1 MVKILN
7 YASPEMEE
15 QYTSQETED
24 QPVVDT
30 DTVKQSVQEDT
41 RPVTKGPR
49 ILRPTGTTTPPKASI
64 SAVRAAQSSVP
75 TGLSVPTGVTEED
88 IAFEAAKKREEELA
102 AIETEIDYEAADAE
116 TDMPTPAE
124 TDKFRFMTREQMV
137 KLGMATPEKV
147 VDTTTRAYRARKE
160 NAETSEAI
168 ASGAAEQGMS
178 EYEFIRDV
186 IVPSMPDKVDA
197 NGDADEDGSPSL
209 MKKFMSTPVLGPVFM
224 QSLLKVGGAINVGT
238 AAYNDFIDDA
248 VTSLAEN
255 NPDTYEDVSKFVFGG
270 KVDKDTF
277 VKKLMRESE
286 NTLVMLEGIP
296 ALGTG
301 AKLGSD
307 FKQAARQVEKESRR
321 LNVQMAKAMS
331 QKQADEKAALA
342 KDVASQNKQITT
354 DYIKEFEQK
363 IGARSKLDIEEVID
377 ESKLIS
383 TAKDGQ
389 LVIDEKKARA
399 VGKQKL
405 EDMDGQAINLVN
417 TATGEDKVADFL
429 DLAGDT
435 LTINVIRPE
444 KLDAFTAAA
453 ADIIAKKPDLY
464 NPKKRLVDNLFEM
477 SVNQEIMQTDDLL
490 SLLNKYD
497 LSYEDYVTMV
507 LGSASDYGRGLQK
520 FSQLS
525 KRIKPKGEIDNIRN
539 AALLDNQNGIMKFIR
554 RTENIRRGLLVSQIA
569 TAARNLTSAGI
580 RAPLEGLQN
589 VMDTALFNM
598 GQEGIGAGAK
608 SIVSRANW
616 NNSFRHMRY
625 MFDAKNASEVRGY
638 TDFILSRPGMSQQF
652 DMMYNQINE
661 VRRATGAGTGGKLDK
676 ALTFIEDGVDVLN
689 TPNRWQE
696 YLVRRSSFLA
706 ELERLSKNEY
716 GIDLIETINAGKLN
730 DLLNDAPDIIGDKRP
745 FKQLVADATEKAL
758 DITYAKQPDT
768 EVFRNITSFITNN
781 GLTVITPFPRFM
793 FNSME
798 LFGNYA
804 FGALAPL
811 RRKAMGIAIKERRGP
826 LSAKERKQLSRNMIG
841 VMGIL
846 PAAMYYRG
854 QEDAPTDYKMLRT
867 DDDKLM
873 DTTPQSPILRQA
885 LWIAEAAKRYNDGTL
900 SNWYDHRDAK
910 ETFLGVNVRT
920 GAGDA
925 VFNDIAKMI
934 ETADAQSGET
944 IGSTFGTIFG
954 EYAAT
959 YLTPLNQII
968 DAQRGTG
975 ERGLEYRDVRQE
987 PVLGEETEVLGV
999 NIPAGVST
1007 AIKSAGREFKEPFAR
1022 RGYATLL
1029 SPEEEDK
1036 LPLTETLFQEGEK
1049 RERIMPL
1056 LKVFT
1061 GIGLTKESSEAGK
1074 FLEGLGFRDYKMRTK
1089 SISPGFQRYE
1099 TKVLRELL
1107 PTMVDVVKSPEF
1119 LRIYRTEARK
1129 RSPEERK
1136 RKSDDAFIKD
1146 EQTRRITEILADY
1159 KRAID
1164 PVLEGQDE
1172 TGIVDPKTG
1181 NPIDVRLTGYLE
1193 AQQKLR
1199 RMKPAERRAARNA
1212 LPNILQELGRGDEKP
1227 SFANEDHVR
1236 MMLEYVKET
1245 RL

>member
-1 MVKILN
+1 MVKILK
-7 YASPEMEE
+7 YASPEIEE
-15 QYTSQETED
+15 QYKAQEDED
-24 QPVVDT
+24 KPVVDT
-30 DTVKQSVQEDT
+30 AEDT
-41 RPVTKGPR
+41 PVAEPKQQQPAVKGPR
-49 ILRPTGTTTPPKASI
+49 ILRRAGEDTVAPISPQETLIAPAAQPSAPTGP
-64 SAVRAAQSSVP
+64 
-75 TGLSVPTGVTEED
+75 SVPTGVTAED
-88 IAFEAAKKREEELA
+88 IAAEEEKQKAKELE
-102 AIETEIDYEAADAE
+102 AIDPTIDYEAADAE
-116 TDMPTPAE
+116 TDMPT
-124 TDKFRFMTREQMV
+124 DKFRFMTRDQMAR
-137 KLGMATPEKV
+137 LGMATPEKV
-147 VDTTTRAYRARKE
+147 VDTTTRAYRAKKE
-160 NAETSEAI
+160 NAKTAEAI

-186 IVPSMPDKVDA
+186 VVPSMPDKVNA
-197 NGDADEDGSPSL
+197 NGDADENGSPSL
-209 MKKFMSTPVLGPVFM
+209 MKKFMTTPVLGPVFM
-224 QSLLKVGGAINVGT
+224 QSLIKVGGAINVGT

-255 NPDTYEDVSKFVFGG
+255 NPDTYETVSKFVFGG
-270 KVDKDTF
+270 KVSKDTF

-286 NTLVMLEGIP
+286 NTLTMLEGVP

-307 FKQAARQVEKESRR
+307 FKQAAKQVERESRR

-331 QKQADEKAALA
+331 QEQANKKAALA
-342 KDVASQNKQITT
+342 KDVAEQNKQITT

-363 IGARSKLDIEEVID
+363 IGARNKDDINEVID
-377 ESKLIS
+377 EAKLIS
-383 TAKDGQ
+383 VEKNGQ

-405 EDMDGQAINLVN
+405 EDIDGEPINLLN
-417 TATGEDKVADFL
+417 MAEGEDKVSDFL

-453 ADIIAKKPDLY
+453 ADIIAKKPELY
-464 NPKKRLVDNLFEM
+464 NPKKRLVDNLFDM
-477 SVNQEIMQTDDLL
+477 SVNQEVVQTDELL
-490 SLLNKYD
+490 ELLNKYD
-497 LSYEDYVTMV
+497 LSYEDYATMV
-507 LGSASDYGRGLQK
+507 LGSASDAGRVLQK

-539 AALLDNQNGIMKFIR
+539 AALLDNQNGIMKFVR

-569 TAARNLTSAGI
+569 TAARNLSSAGI

-589 VMDTALFNM
+589 VMDTALYNM

-608 SIVSRANW
+608 SLVSKANW
-616 NNSFRHMRY
+616 NDSFRHMRY
-625 MFDAKNASEVRGY
+625 MTNPKNMSEVKGY

-661 VRRATGAGTGGKLDK
+661 VRRATGAGSGGKLDK

-696 YLVRRSSFLA
+696 YLVRRGSFLA

-804 FGALAPL
+804 GGAAAPL
-811 RRKAMGIAIKERRGP
+811 LRKATDVVTRKSRGP
-826 LSAKERKQLSRNMIG
+826 LTAKERKQLSRNMIG
-841 VMGIL
+841 VGAIL
-846 PAAMYYRG
+846 PAAMMYRG

-867 DDDKLM
+867 DDDTLM

-885 LWIAEAAKRYNDGTL
+885 LWIAEAAKRYDDGTL
-900 SNWYDHRDAK
+900 SNWYDHKDAK

-959 YLTPLNQII
+959 YLTPLNQVI

-987 PVLGEETEVLGV
+987 PVLGETGV
-999 NIPAGVST
+999 ET
-1007 AIKSAGREFKEPFAR
+1007 AIESFKREVAEPFAR
-1022 RGYATLL
+1022 RGYSTLL
-1029 SPEEEDK
+1029 SPEEEEK
-1036 LPLTETLFQEGEK
+1036 IPLTETLFQKGET
-1049 RERIMPL
+1049 RERVMPL

-1061 GIGLTKESSEAGK
+1061 GIGLSKESSEAGK
-1074 FLEGLGFRDYKMRTK
+1074 FLEKLGFRDYKMRTK
-1089 SISPGFQRYE
+1089 TISPGFQRYE

-1107 PTMVDVVKSPEF
+1107 PTMVDVVTSPDF
-1119 LRIYRTEARK
+1119 MRIYRTEARK
-1129 RSPEERK
+1129 RSAEERN

-1159 KRAID
+1159 KAAID
-1164 PVLEGQDE
+1164 PIITGSEE
-1172 TGIVDPKTG
+1172 TGIVDPKSG
-1181 NPIDVRLTGYLE
+1181 NPIDVRLQGYLE

-1212 LPNILQELGRGDEKP
+1212 LPNLLQEVGRGDEKP
-1227 SFANEDHVR
+1227 SFANEDHIR
-1236 MMLEYVKET
+1236 MMLEYIKET
-1245 RL
+1245 KL

>member
-15 QYTSQETED
+15 QYKAQETED
-24 QPVVDT
+24 QPVVDI
-30 DTVKQSVQEDT
+30 DTVKESVQEDT

-49 ILRPTGTTTPPKASI
+49 ILRPADTTTPPKASI
-64 SAVRAAQSSVP
+64 SAVRAAQSSAP
-75 TGLSVPTGVTEED
+75 TGPSVPTGVTEED
-88 IAFEAAKKREEELA
+88 IAFEEAKKREEELA

-160 NAETSEAI
+160 NAETAEAI
-168 ASGAAEQGMS
+168 AGGAAEQGMS

-197 NGDADEDGSPSL
+197 NGDADENGSPSL

-286 NTLVMLEGIP
+286 NTLIMLEGIP

-377 ESKLIS
+377 ESKIIS
-383 TAKDGQ
+383 TVKNGQ

-589 VMDTALFNM
+589 VMDTALYNM
-598 GQEGIGAGAK
+598 GQDGIGAGAK

-616 NNSFRHMRY
+616 NDSFRHMRY

-716 GIDLIETINAGKLN
+716 GIDLIEEVNAGRLN

-987 PVLGEETEVLGV
+987 PVLGETGV
-999 NIPAGVST
+999 ET
-1007 AIKSAGREFKEPFAR
+1007 AIESFKREAAEPFAR

>member
-1 MVKILN
+1 
-7 YASPEMEE
+7 
-15 QYTSQETED
+15 
-24 QPVVDT
+24 
-30 DTVKQSVQEDT
+30 
-41 RPVTKGPR
+41 
-49 ILRPTGTTTPPKASI
+49 
-64 SAVRAAQSSVP
+64 
-75 TGLSVPTGVTEED
+75 
-88 IAFEAAKKREEELA
+88 
-102 AIETEIDYEAADAE
+102 
-116 TDMPTPAE
+116 
-124 TDKFRFMTREQMV
+124 
-137 KLGMATPEKV
+137 
-147 VDTTTRAYRARKE
+147 
-160 NAETSEAI
+160 
-168 ASGAAEQGMS
+168 
-178 EYEFIRDV
+178 
-186 IVPSMPDKVDA
+186 
-197 NGDADEDGSPSL
+197 
-209 MKKFMSTPVLGPVFM
+209 
-224 QSLLKVGGAINVGT
+224 
-238 AAYNDFIDDA
+238 
-248 VTSLAEN
+248 
-255 NPDTYEDVSKFVFGG
+255 
-270 KVDKDTF
+270 
-277 VKKLMRESE
+277 
-286 NTLVMLEGIP
+286 
-296 ALGTG
+296 LGTG
-301 AKLGSD
+301 AKLGGD
-307 FKQAARQVEKESRR
+307 FKQAAKQVEKESRR

-331 QKQADEKAALA
+331 QEQANKKAALA
-342 KDVASQNKQITT
+342 KDVAEQNKQITI

-363 IGARSKLDIEEVID
+363 IGARNKDDINEVID
-377 ESKLIS
+377 EAKLIS
-383 TAKDGQ
+383 VEKNGQ

-405 EDMDGQAINLVN
+405 EDIDGEPINLLN
-417 TATGEDKVADFL
+417 MAEGEDKVSDFL

-453 ADIIAKKPDLY
+453 ADIIAKKPELY
-464 NPKKRLVDNLFEM
+464 NPKKRLVDNLFDM
-477 SVNQEIMQTDDLL
+477 SVNQEVVQTDELL
-490 SLLNKYD
+490 ELLNKYD
-497 LSYEDYVTMV
+497 LSYEDYATMV
-507 LGSASDYGRGLQK
+507 LGSASDAGRVLQK

-539 AALLDNQNGIMKFIR
+539 AALLDNQNGIMKFVR

-569 TAARNLTSAGI
+569 TAARNLSSAGI

-589 VMDTALFNM
+589 VMDTALYNM

-608 SIVSRANW
+608 SLVSKANW
-616 NNSFRHMRY
+616 NDSFRHMRY
-625 MFDAKNASEVRGY
+625 MTNPKNMSEVKGY

-661 VRRATGAGTGGKLDK
+661 VRRATGAGSGGKLDK

-696 YLVRRSSFLA
+696 YLVRRGSFLA

-804 FGALAPL
+804 GGAAAPL
-811 RRKAMGIAIKERRGP
+811 LRKATDVVTRKSRGP
-826 LSAKERKQLSRNMIG
+826 LTAKERKQLSRNMIG
-841 VMGIL
+841 VGAIL
-846 PAAMYYRG
+846 PAAMMYRG

-867 DDDKLM
+867 DDDTLM
-873 DTTPQSPILRQA
+873 DTTAQSPILRQA
-885 LWIAEAAKRYNDGTL
+885 LWIAEAAKRYADGTL
-900 SNWYDHRDAK
+900 SNWYDNKDAK

-959 YLTPLNQII
+959 YLTPLNQVI

-987 PVLGEETEVLGV
+987 PVLGETGV
-999 NIPAGVST
+999 ET
-1007 AIKSAGREFKEPFAR
+1007 AIESFKREVAEPFAR
-1022 RGYATLL
+1022 RGYSTLL
-1029 SPEEEDK
+1029 SPEEEEK
-1036 LPLTETLFQEGEK
+1036 LPLTETLFQKGET
-1049 RERIMPL
+1049 RERVMPL

-1061 GIGLTKESSEAGK
+1061 GIGLSKESSEAGK
-1074 FLEGLGFRDYKMRTK
+1074 FLEKLGFRDYKMRTK
-1089 SISPGFQRYE
+1089 TISPGFQRYE

-1107 PTMVDVVKSPEF
+1107 PTMVDVVTSPDF
-1119 LRIYRTEARK
+1119 MRIYRTEARK
-1129 RSPEERK
+1129 RSAEERN

-1159 KRAID
+1159 KAAID
-1164 PVLEGQDE
+1164 PVITGSEE
-1172 TGIVDPKTG
+1172 TGIVDPKSG
-1181 NPIDVRLTGYLE
+1181 NPIDVRLQGYLE

-1212 LPNILQELGRGDEKP
+1212 LPNILQEVGRGDEKP
-1227 SFANEDHVR
+1227 SFANEDHIR
-1236 MMLEYVKET
+1236 MMLEYIKET
-1245 RL
+1245 KL

>member
-15 QYTSQETED
+15 QYTAQETED
-24 QPVVDT
+24 PPVVDT
-30 DTVKQSVQEDT
+30 DTIAEPVQEEIK
-41 RPVTKGPR
+41 PITKGPR
-49 ILRPTGTTTPPKASI
+49 ILRPAGTTTPPKASI
-64 SAVRAAQSSVP
+64 SAVRAAQSSAP
-75 TGLSVPTGVTEED
+75 TGPSVPTGVTEED
-88 IAFEAAKKREEELA
+88 IAFEKAKKEQEKLA

-116 TDMPTPAE
+116 TDMPTMAE

-160 NAETSEAI
+160 NAETAEAI
-168 ASGAAEQGMS
+168 AGGAAEQGMS

-197 NGDADEDGSPSL
+197 NGDADKKGSPSL
-209 MKKFMSTPVLGPVFM
+209 MKKFMSTPVLGPIFM

-238 AAYNDFIDDA
+238 AAYNDFLDDA

-270 KVDKDTF
+270 KVEKDTF

-296 ALGTG
+296 ALGMS
-301 AKLGSD
+301 AKLSGD
-307 FKQAARQVEKESRR
+307 FKQAARQVEKESRK
-321 LNVQMAKAMS
+321 LNIQMAKAMS

-342 KDVASQNKQITT
+342 KDVAARNKQITT

-377 ESKLIS
+377 ESKIIS
-383 TAKDGQ
+383 TVKDGQ

-405 EDMDGQAINLVN
+405 EDIDGQPINLLD
-417 TATGEDKVADFL
+417 TAKGEDKVSDFIE
-429 DLAGDT
+429 LAGDT
-435 LTINVIRPE
+435 LTVNVIRPE

-477 SVNQEIMQTDDLL
+477 SVNQEVVQTDELL
-490 SLLNKYD
+490 ELLNKYD
-497 LSYEDYVTMV
+497 LSYEDYATMV
-507 LGSASDYGRGLQK
+507 LGSASDAGRVLQK

-525 KRIKPKGEIDNIRN
+525 KRMKPKGEIDNIRN

-598 GQEGIGAGAK
+598 GQDGIGAGAK

-616 NNSFRHMRY
+616 NDSFRHMRY

-676 ALTFIEDGVDVLN
+676 TLTFIEDGVDVLN

-716 GIDLIETINAGKLN
+716 GIDLIEEVNAGRLN

-811 RRKAMGIAIKERRGP
+811 RRKAMGIAIKEKRGP

-944 IGSTFGTIFG
+944 IGSTFGTVFG
-954 EYAAT
+954 EYAST
-959 YLTPLNQII
+959 YFTPLNQII

-987 PVLGEETEVLGV
+987 PVLGETGV
-999 NIPAGVST
+999 GT
-1007 AIKSAGREFKEPFAR
+1007 AIESFKREIAEPFAR

-1129 RSPEERK
+1129 RSAEERE
-1136 RKSDDAFIKD
+1136 RKSDEAFIKD

>member
-7 YASPEMEE
+7 YASPEIEE
-15 QYTSQETED
+15 QYKAQEDED
-24 QPVVDT
+24 KPVVDT
-30 DTVKQSVQEDT
+30 AEDT
-41 RPVTKGPR
+41 AVEEPKQQQPAVKGPR
-49 ILRPTGTTTPPKASI
+49 ILRRAGEDTVAPISPQETLIAPAAQPSAPTGP
-64 SAVRAAQSSVP
+64 
-75 TGLSVPTGVTEED
+75 SVPTGVTAED
-88 IAFEAAKKREEELA
+88 IAAEEEKQKAEELE
-102 AIETEIDYEAADAE
+102 AIDPTIDYEAADAE
-116 TDMPTPAE
+116 TDMPTPA
-124 TDKFRFMTREQMV
+124 DMAREQMQ
-137 KLGMATPEKV
+137 KLGLAIPDVKI
-147 VDTTTRAYRARKE
+147 DLNTRVGRARKD
-160 NAETSEAI
+160 NADTAETI
-168 ASGAAEQGMS
+168 AGGAAEQGMS
-178 EYEFIRDV
+178 EYEFIRDIV
-186 IVPSMPDKVDA
+186 VPSMPDKVDA
-197 NGDADEDGSPSL
+197 NGDEDENGSPSL

-224 QSLLKVGGAINVGT
+224 QSLINVGGAINVGT

-270 KVDKDTF
+270 KVGKDTF

-286 NTLVMLEGIP
+286 NTLTMLEGIP

-301 AKLGSD
+301 AKLGGD
-307 FKQAARQVEKESRR
+307 FKQAAKQVEKESRR
-321 LNVQMAKAMS
+321 LNIQMAKAMT
-331 QKQADEKAALA
+331 QRQADEKAALA
-342 KDVASQNKQITT
+342 KDVAAQNKQITT

-363 IGARSKLDIEEVID
+363 IGARSKLDINDIID
-377 ESKLIS
+377 EKKLIS
-383 TAKDGQ
+383 TEKNGQ

-405 EDMDGQAINLVN
+405 EDIDGEPINLLN
-417 TATGEDKVADFL
+417 MAEGEDKVSDFL

-453 ADIIAKKPDLY
+453 ADIIAKKPELY
-464 NPKKRLVDNLFEM
+464 NPKKRLVDNLFDM
-477 SVNQEIMQTDDLL
+477 SVNQEVVQTDELL
-490 SLLNKYD
+490 ELLNKYD
-497 LSYEDYVTMV
+497 LSYEDYATMV
-507 LGSASDYGRGLQK
+507 LGSASDAGRVLQK

-539 AALLDNQNGIMKFIR
+539 AALLDNQNSIMKFIR

-569 TAARNLTSAGI
+569 TAARNLSSAGI

-589 VMDTALFNM
+589 VMDTALYNM

-608 SIVSRANW
+608 SLVSKANW
-616 NNSFRHMRY
+616 NDSFRHMRY
-625 MFDAKNASEVRGY
+625 MTNPKNMSEVKGY
-638 TDFILSRPGMSQQF
+638 TDFILSRPGMSEQF

-661 VRRATGAGTGGKLDK
+661 VRRATGAGSGGKLDK

-696 YLVRRSSFLA
+696 YLVRRGSFLA

-804 FGALAPL
+804 GGAAAPL
-811 RRKAMGIAIKERRGP
+811 LRKATSMFVKDKRGP
-826 LSAKERKQLSRNMIG
+826 LTAKERKQLSRNMIG
-841 VMGIL
+841 VGAIL
-846 PAAMYYRG
+846 PAAMMYRG

-867 DDDKLM
+867 DDDTLM

-885 LWIAEAAKRYNDGTL
+885 LWIAEAAKRYDDGTL
-900 SNWYDHRDAK
+900 SNWYDHKDAK

-954 EYAAT
+954 EYAST
-959 YLTPLNQII
+959 YFTPLNQVI

-975 ERGLEYRDVRQE
+975 ERSAEYRDVREE
-987 PVLGEETEVLGV
+987 PMLGETGVETAVE
-999 NIPAGVST
+999 SF
-1007 AIKSAGREFKEPFAR
+1007 KREFAEPFAR
-1022 RGYATLL
+1022 RGYSTLL
-1029 SPEEEDK
+1029 SPEEDEK
-1036 LPLTETLFQEGEK
+1036 LPLTETLFQKGET
-1049 RERIMPL
+1049 RERVMPL

-1061 GIGLTKESSEAGK
+1061 GIGLSKESSEAGK
-1074 FLEGLGFRDYKMRTK
+1074 FLEKLGFRDYKMRTK
-1089 SISPGFQRYE
+1089 TISPGFQRYE

-1107 PTMVDVVKSPEF
+1107 PTMVDVVTSPEF
-1119 LRIYRTEARK
+1119 MRIYRTEARK
-1129 RSPEERK
+1129 RNAEERD

-1159 KRAID
+1159 KAAID
-1164 PVLEGQDE
+1164 PVITGSEE
-1172 TGIVDPKTG
+1172 TGIVDPKSG
-1181 NPIDVRLTGYLE
+1181 NPIDVRLQGYLE

-1212 LPNILQELGRGDEKP
+1212 LPNILQEVGRGDEKP
-1227 SFANEDHVR
+1227 SFANEDHIR
-1236 MMLEYVKET
+1236 MMLEYIKET
-1245 RL
+1245 KL

>member
-7 YASPEMEE
+7 YASPEIEE
-15 QYTSQETED
+15 QYKAQEDEET
-24 QPVVDT
+24 PIVDT
-30 DTVKQSVQEDT
+30 VEEPQQQPAVK
-41 RPVTKGPR
+41 RPR
-49 ILRPTGTTTPPKASI
+49 ILREAGSPSVATLSPLDTSTSPAAQPSAPTGP
-64 SAVRAAQSSVP
+64 
-75 TGLSVPTGVTEED
+75 SVPTGVTEED
-88 IAFEAAKKREEELA
+88 IVAEEEKKKAEELA
-102 AIETEIDYEAADAE
+102 AIDPTIDYEAADAE
-116 TDMPTPAE
+116 TDMPTPSDMA
-124 TDKFRFMTREQMV
+124 REQMQ
-137 KLGMATPEKV
+137 KLGLAIPDVKI
-147 VDTTTRAYRARKE
+147 DLNTRVGRARKE
-160 NAETSEAI
+160 NAETAETI

-178 EYEFIRDV
+178 EYEFIRDFV
-186 IVPSMPDKVDA
+186 VPSMPDKVDA
-197 NGDADEDGSPSL
+197 NGDEDENGSPSL

-224 QSLLKVGGAINVGT
+224 QSLLNVGGAINVGT

-286 NTLVMLEGIP
+286 NTLTMLEGIP

-301 AKLGSD
+301 AKLGGD
-307 FKQAARQVEKESRR
+307 FKQAAKQVERESRK
-321 LNVQMAKAMS
+321 LNIQMAKAMT

-342 KDVASQNKQITT
+342 KDVAAQNKQITT

-363 IGARSKLDIEEVID
+363 IGARNKDDVNEVID
-377 ESKLIS
+377 EAKLIS
-383 TAKDGQ
+383 VEKNGQ
-389 LVIDEKKARA
+389 LTIDEKKARA

-405 EDMDGQAINLVN
+405 EDIDGQPINLLN
-417 TATGEDKVADFL
+417 LAEGEDKVSDFL

-435 LTINVIRPE
+435 LTVNVIRPE

-453 ADIIAKKPDLY
+453 ADIIAKKPELY

-477 SVNQEIMQTDDLL
+477 SVNQEVVQTDELL
-490 SLLNKYD
+490 ELLNKYD
-497 LSYEDYVTMV
+497 LSYEDYATMV
-507 LGSASDYGRGLQK
+507 LGSASDAGRVLQK

-525 KRIKPKGEIDNIRN
+525 RRIKPKGEIDNIRN
-539 AALLDNQNGIMKFIR
+539 AALLDNQNGIMKFVR

-569 TAARNLTSAGI
+569 TAARNLSSAGI

-589 VMDTALFNM
+589 VMDTALYNM
-598 GQEGIGAGAK
+598 GQDGIGAGAK
-608 SIVSRANW
+608 SFVSKANW
-616 NNSFRHMRY
+616 NDSFRHMRY
-625 MFDAKNASEVRGY
+625 ITNPKNMSDVKGY

-676 ALTFIEDGVDVLN
+676 TLTFIEDGVDVLN

-696 YLVRRSSFLA
+696 YLVRRGSFLA

-716 GIDLIETINAGKLN
+716 GIDLIETVNAGKLN
-730 DLLNDAPDIIGDKRP
+730 DLFNDAPDIIGSKRP

-804 FGALAPL
+804 GGAAAPLLRKATDVVTRKSRGALT
-811 RRKAMGIAIKERRGP
+811 
-826 LSAKERKQLSRNMIG
+826 AKERKQLSRNIIG
-841 VMGIL
+841 AGIIL
-846 PAAMYYRG
+846 PAAMWYRG

-885 LWIAEAAKRYNDGTL
+885 LWIAEAAKRYDDGTL

-910 ETFLGVNVRT
+910 ETFLGVNLRT

-925 VFNDIAKMI
+925 VFNDITKMI

-944 IGSTFGTIFG
+944 IGSTFGRVFG
-954 EYAAT
+954 EYAST
-959 YLTPLNQII
+959 YFTPLNQII

-975 ERGLEYRDVRQE
+975 ERSAEYRDVRQE
-987 PVLGEETEVLGV
+987 PMLGETGLETAVE
-999 NIPAGVST
+999 SF
-1007 AIKSAGREFKEPFAR
+1007 KREFAEPFAR
-1022 RGYATLL
+1022 RGYSTLL
-1029 SPEEEDK
+1029 SPEEDEK
-1036 LPLTETLFQEGEK
+1036 LPLTETLFQKGDK

-1061 GIGLTKESSEAGK
+1061 GIGLSRESSEAGK
-1074 FLEGLGFRDYKMRTK
+1074 FLEKLGFRDYKMRTK
-1089 SISPGFQRYE
+1089 TISPGFQRYE

-1107 PTMVDVVKSPEF
+1107 PTMVDVVTSPDF
-1119 LRIYRTEARK
+1119 MRIYRTEARK
-1129 RSPEERK
+1129 RSAEERD

-1159 KRAID
+1159 KAAID
-1164 PVLEGQDE
+1164 PVITSSEE
-1172 TGIVDPKTG
+1172 TGIIDPKSG
-1181 NPIDVRLTGYLE
+1181 NPIDVRLQGYLE

-1199 RMKPAERRAARNA
+1199 KMKPAERRAARNA

-1227 SFANEDHVR
+1227 SFANEDHIR
-1236 MMLEYVKET
+1236 MMLEYIKET

>member
-7 YASPEMEE
+7 YASPEIEE
-15 QYTSQETED
+15 QYKAQETED
-24 QPVVDT
+24 QPVVDA
-30 DTVKQSVQEDT
+30 DTIAEPVQEEIK
-41 RPVTKGPR
+41 PITKGPR
-49 ILRPTGTTTPPKASI
+49 ILRPAGTTTPPKASI
-64 SAVRAAQSSVP
+64 SAVRAAQSSAP
-75 TGLSVPTGVTEED
+75 TGPSVPTGVTAED
-88 IAFEAAKKREEELA
+88 IAAEEEKKKAVELA
-102 AIETEIDYEAADAE
+102 AIDPTIDYEAADAE
-116 TDMPTPAE
+116 TDMPTPSDMA
-124 TDKFRFMTREQMV
+124 REQMQ
-137 KLGMATPEKV
+137 KLGLAIPDVKI
-147 VDTTTRAYRARKE
+147 DLNTRVGRARKE
-160 NAETSEAI
+160 NVDTAETI
-168 ASGAAEQGMS
+168 AGGAAEQGMS

-186 IVPSMPDKVDA
+186 VVPSMPDKVDA
-197 NGDADEDGSPSL
+197 NGDEDENGSPSL

-224 QSLLKVGGAINVGT
+224 QSLINVGAAINVGT

-286 NTLVMLEGIP
+286 NTLTMLEGVP

-307 FKQAARQVEKESRR
+307 FKQAAKQVEKESRR
-321 LNVQMAKAMS
+321 LNIQMAKAMT

-342 KDVASQNKQITT
+342 KDVAAQNKQITT

-363 IGARSKLDIEEVID
+363 IGARSKLDINDIID
-377 ESKLIS
+377 EKKLIS
-383 TAKDGQ
+383 TEKNGQ
-389 LVIDEKKARA
+389 LTIDDAKARA

-405 EDMDGQAINLVN
+405 EDIDGQPINLLN
-417 TATGEDKVADFL
+417 LAEGEDKVSDFL

-435 LTINVIRPE
+435 LTVNVIRPE

-477 SVNQEIMQTDDLL
+477 SVNQEVVQTDELL
-490 SLLNKYD
+490 ELLNKYD
-497 LSYEDYVTMV
+497 LSYEDYATMV
-507 LGSASDYGRGLQK
+507 LGSASDAGRVLQK

-539 AALLDNQNGIMKFIR
+539 AALLDNQNGIMKFVR

-569 TAARNLTSAGI
+569 TAARNLSSAGI

-598 GQEGIGAGAK
+598 GQDGIGAGAK
-608 SIVSRANW
+608 SLISKSNW
-616 NNSFRHMRY
+616 NDSFKHMRY
-625 MFDAKNASEVRGY
+625 MTNPKNTSEVKGY

-676 ALTFIEDGVDVLN
+676 TLTFIEDGVDVLN

-696 YLVRRSSFLA
+696 YLVRRGSFLG

-716 GIDLIETINAGKLN
+716 GIDLIETINAGKLD

-804 FGALAPL
+804 GGAAAPL
-811 RRKAMGIAIKERRGP
+811 LRKATGMFVKDKRGP
-826 LSAKERKQLSRNMIG
+826 LTAKERKQLSRNMIG
-841 VMGIL
+841 VGIIL
-846 PAAMYYRG
+846 PAAMAYRG

-944 IGSTFGTIFG
+944 IGSTFGRVFG
-954 EYAAT
+954 EYAST
-959 YLTPLNQII
+959 YFTPLNQII

-975 ERGLEYRDVRQE
+975 ERSAEYRDVRQE
-987 PVLGEETEVLGV
+987 PMLGETGVETAVE
-999 NIPAGVST
+999 SF
-1007 AIKSAGREFKEPFAR
+1007 KREFAEPFAR
-1022 RGYATLL
+1022 RGYSTLL
-1029 SPEEEDK
+1029 SPEEDEK
-1036 LPLTETLFQEGEK
+1036 LPLTETLFQKGDK

-1061 GIGLTKESSEAGK
+1061 GIGLSQESSEAGK
-1074 FLEGLGFRDYKMRTK
+1074 FLEKLGFRDYKMRTK
-1089 SISPGFQRYE
+1089 TISPGFQRYE

-1107 PTMVDVVKSPEF
+1107 PTMVDVVTSPDF
-1119 LRIYRTEARK
+1119 MRIYRTEARK
-1129 RSPEERK
+1129 RSAEERD

-1159 KRAID
+1159 KAAID
-1164 PVLEGQDE
+1164 PVITSSEE
-1172 TGIVDPKTG
+1172 TGIIDPKSG
-1181 NPIDVRLTGYLE
+1181 NPIDVRLQGYLE

-1199 RMKPAERRAARNA
+1199 KMKPAERRAARNA

-1227 SFANEDHVR
+1227 SFANEDHIR
-1236 MMLEYVKET
+1236 MMLEYIKET

>member
-15 QYTSQETED
+15 QYTAQEIED

-30 DTVKQSVQEDT
+30 DTIAEPVQEET
-41 RPVTKGPR
+41 KPVTKGPR
-49 ILRPTGTTTPPKASI
+49 ILRPASTTTPPKASI
-64 SAVRAAQSSVP
+64 SAVRAAQSSAP
-75 TGLSVPTGVTEED
+75 TGPSVPTGVTEED
-88 IAFEAAKKREEELA
+88 IAFEETKKEQEKLA

-116 TDMPTPAE
+116 TDMPTPSDMA
-124 TDKFRFMTREQMV
+124 REQMV
-137 KLGMATPEKV
+137 KLGLAIPDVKI
-147 VDTTTRAYRARKE
+147 DLNTRVGRARKE
-160 NAETSEAI
+160 NAETAEAI
-168 ASGAAEQGMS
+168 AGGAAEQGMS

-197 NGDADEDGSPSL
+197 NGDADENGSPSL

-238 AAYNDFIDDA
+238 SAYNDFIDDA

-286 NTLVMLEGIP
+286 NTLVMLEGVP

-301 AKLGSD
+301 AKLGGD
-307 FKQAARQVEKESRR
+307 FKQAAKQVQKESRK
-321 LNVQMAKAMS
+321 LNIQMAKAMT

-363 IGARSKLDIEEVID
+363 IGARSKLNINEVID

-405 EDMDGQAINLVN
+405 EDIDGQPINLLD
-417 TATGEDKVADFL
+417 TAKGEDKVSDFIE
-429 DLAGDT
+429 LAGDT
-435 LTINVIRPE
+435 LTLNVIRPE

-477 SVNQEIMQTDDLL
+477 SVNQEVVQTDELL
-490 SLLNKYD
+490 ELLNKYD
-497 LSYEDYVTMV
+497 LSYEDYATMV
-507 LGSASDYGRGLQK
+507 LGSASDAGRVLQK

-539 AALLDNQNGIMKFIR
+539 AALLDNQNGIMKFVR

-589 VMDTALFNM
+589 VMDTALYNM

-616 NNSFRHMRY
+616 NDSFRHMKY
-625 MFDAKNASEVRGY
+625 MTNPKNMSEVKGY

-676 ALTFIEDGVDVLN
+676 TLTFIEDGVDVLN

-696 YLVRRSSFLA
+696 YLIRRGSFLA

-804 FGALAPL
+804 GGAAAPL
-811 RRKAMGIAIKERRGP
+811 LRKATGMFVKDKRGP
-826 LSAKERKQLSRNMIG
+826 LTAKERKQLSRNMIG
-841 VMGIL
+841 VGAIL
-846 PAAMYYRG
+846 PAAMMYRG

-885 LWIAEAAKRYNDGTL
+885 LWIAEAAKRYDDGTL

-954 EYAAT
+954 EYAST
-959 YLTPLNQII
+959 YFTPLNQII
-968 DAQRGTG
+968 DAQRGMG

-987 PVLGEETEVLGV
+987 PVLGETGV
-999 NIPAGVST
+999 ET
-1007 AIKSAGREFKEPFAR
+1007 AIESFKREVTEPFAR

-1061 GIGLTKESSEAGK
+1061 GIGLTSESSEAGK

-1119 LRIYRTEARK
+1119 MRIYRTEARK
-1129 RSPEERK
+1129 RSPEERD

-1236 MMLEYVKET
+1236 MMLEYIKET

>member
-7 YASPEMEE
+7 YASPEIEE
-15 QYTSQETED
+15 QYTTQEAED

-30 DTVKQSVQEDT
+30 STIAEPVQEET
-41 RPVTKGPR
+41 KPVTKGPR
-49 ILRPTGTTTPPKASI
+49 ILRPAGTTTPPKASI
-64 SAVRAAQSSVP
+64 TAARTAQPSAP
-75 TGLSVPTGVTEED
+75 TGPSVPTGVTEED
-88 IAFEAAKKREEELA
+88 IAFEEAKKKQEQLA

-116 TDMPTPAE
+116 TDMPS
-124 TDKFRFMTREQMV
+124 DKFKFMTREQMV

-160 NAETSEAI
+160 NAETAEAI

-197 NGDADEDGSPSL
+197 NGDADENGSPSL

-238 AAYNDFIDDA
+238 AAYNDFLDDA

-255 NPDTYEDVSKFVFGG
+255 NPDTYEDVSRFVFGG

-307 FKQAARQVEKESRR
+307 FKQAAKQVEKESRR

-342 KDVASQNKQITT
+342 KDVAAQNKQITT

-363 IGARSKLDIEEVID
+363 IGARSKLDIEEIID
-377 ESKLIS
+377 ESKIIS
-383 TAKDGQ
+383 TMKDGQ

-405 EDMDGQAINLVN
+405 EDMDGQSINLIN
-417 TATGEDKVADFL
+417 TAEGEDKVADFL

-453 ADIIAKKPDLY
+453 ADIIAKKPELY

-539 AALLDNQNGIMKFIR
+539 AALLDNQNSIMKFIR

-589 VMDTALFNM
+589 VMDTALYNM
-598 GQEGIGAGAK
+598 GQDGIGAGAK

-616 NNSFRHMRY
+616 NDSFRHMRY

-676 ALTFIEDGVDVLN
+676 TLTFIEDGVDVLN

-716 GIDLIETINAGKLN
+716 GIDLIEEINAGRLN

-768 EVFRNITSFITNN
+768 EIFRNITSFITNN

-987 PVLGEETEVLGV
+987 PVLGETGV
-999 NIPAGVST
+999 ET
-1007 AIKSAGREFKEPFAR
+1007 AIESFKREAAEPFAR

-1089 SISPGFQRYE
+1089 TISPGFQRYE

-1119 LRIYRTEARK
+1119 MRIYRTEARK

-1136 RKSDDAFIKD
+1136 RKSDEAFIKD
-1146 EQTRRITEILADY
+1146 EQTRRITEILSDY

-1164 PVLEGQDE
+1164 PILEGQEE
-1172 TGIVDPKTG
+1172 TGLVDPKTG

-1199 RMKPAERRAARNA
+1199 KMKPAERRAARNA
-1212 LPNILQELGRGDEKP
+1212 LPNILEELGRGDEKP

-1236 MMLEYVKET
+1236 MMLEYIKET

>member
-15 QYTSQETED
+15 QYTAQEKED

-30 DTVKQSVQEDT
+30 GTVEEPVQEDT
-41 RPVTKGPR
+41 QPVTKGPR
-49 ILRPTGTTTPPKASI
+49 ILRPAGTTTPPKTST
-64 SAVRAAQSSVP
+64 SSVSTAAQSGAP
-75 TGLSVPTGVTEED
+75 TGPSVPTGVTEED
-88 IAFEAAKKREEELA
+88 IAFEEAKKEQEELA

-116 TDMPTPAE
+116 TDMPTPA
-124 TDKFRFMTREQMV
+124 DMAREQMV
-137 KLGMATPEKV
+137 KLGLAIPEKV

-197 NGDADEDGSPSL
+197 NGDADENGSPSL

-224 QSLLKVGGAINVGT
+224 QSLLNVGGAINVGT

-286 NTLVMLEGIP
+286 NTLVMLEGVP

-307 FKQAARQVEKESRR
+307 FKQAAKQVEKESRR

-363 IGARSKLDIEEVID
+363 IGARSKLDINEIID

-405 EDMDGQAINLVN
+405 EDIDGQPINLLD
-417 TATGEDKVADFL
+417 TAKGEDKVSDFIE
-429 DLAGDT
+429 LAGDT
-435 LTINVIRPE
+435 LTVNVIRPE

-477 SVNQEIMQTDDLL
+477 SVNQEVVQTDELL
-490 SLLNKYD
+490 ELLNKYD
-497 LSYEDYVTMV
+497 LSYEDYATMV
-507 LGSASDYGRGLQK
+507 LGSASDAGRVLQK

-539 AALLDNQNGIMKFIR
+539 AALLDNQNGIMKFVR

-608 SIVSRANW
+608 SLISKSNW
-616 NNSFRHMRY
+616 NDSFKHLRY
-625 MFDAKNASEVRGY
+625 MTDPKNMSEVKGY

-676 ALTFIEDGVDVLN
+676 TLTFIEDGVDVLN

-696 YLVRRSSFLA
+696 YLVRRGSFLG
-706 ELERLSKNEY
+706 ELERLAKNEY
-716 GIDLIETINAGKLN
+716 GIDLIETINAGKLD
-730 DLLNDAPDIIGDKRP
+730 DLLNDAPSIIGDKRP

-804 FGALAPL
+804 GGAAAPL
-811 RRKAMGIAIKERRGP
+811 LRKATGMFVKDKRGP
-826 LSAKERKQLSRNMIG
+826 LTAKERKQLSRNIIG
-841 VMGIL
+841 VGAIL
-846 PAAMYYRG
+846 PAAMMYRG
-854 QEDAPTDYKMLRT
+854 QEDAPTDYKMLRIG
-867 DDDKLM
+867 DDKLM

-885 LWIAEAAKRYNDGTL
+885 LWIAEAAKRYDDGTL

-944 IGSTFGTIFG
+944 IGSTFGTVFG

-959 YLTPLNQII
+959 YFTPLNQII
-968 DAQRGTG
+968 DAQRGIG
-975 ERGLEYRDVRQE
+975 ERPAEYRDVRQE
-987 PVLGEETEVLGV
+987 PVLGETGV
-999 NIPAGVST
+999 ET
-1007 AIKSAGREFKEPFAR
+1007 AIESFKREVAEPFAR
-1022 RGYATLL
+1022 RGYNTLL
-1029 SPEEEDK
+1029 SPEEEEK
-1036 LPLTETLFQEGEK
+1036 LPLTETLFQKGEK

-1061 GIGLTKESSEAGK
+1061 GIGLTSESSEAGK
-1074 FLEGLGFRDYKMRTK
+1074 FLEELGFRDYKMRTK

-1107 PTMVDVVKSPEF
+1107 PTMVDVVRSPEF
-1119 LRIYRTEARK
+1119 LRIYGTEARK
-1129 RSPEERK
+1129 RSAEERK
-1136 RKSDDAFIKD
+1136 RKSDEAFIKD
-1146 EQTRRITEILADY
+1146 EQTRRITEILGDY

-1212 LPNILQELGRGDEKP
+1212 LPNILEDLGRGDEKP

-1236 MMLEYVKET
+1236 MMLEYIKET

>member
-1 MVKILN
+1 MVKILK
-7 YASPEMEE
+7 YASPEIEE
-15 QYTSQETED
+15 QY
-24 QPVVDT
+24 
-30 DTVKQSVQEDT
+30 KAQEDEDKPVEDT
-41 RPVTKGPR
+41 AVAEPKQQRPAVKGPR
-49 ILRPTGTTTPPKASI
+49 ILRRAGEDTVAPISPQETLIAPAAQTSAPTGP
-64 SAVRAAQSSVP
+64 SV
-75 TGLSVPTGVTEED
+75 TTGVTAED
-88 IAFEAAKKREEELA
+88 IAAEEEKQKAKELE
-102 AIETEIDYEAADAE
+102 AIDPTIDYEAADAE
-116 TDMPTPAE
+116 TDMPTPA
-124 TDKFRFMTREQMV
+124 DMAREQMQ
-137 KLGMATPEKV
+137 KLGLAIPDVKI
-147 VDTTTRAYRARKE
+147 DLNTRVGRARKE
-160 NAETSEAI
+160 NADTAKTISR
-168 ASGAAEQGMS
+168 GAAEQGMN
-178 EYEFIRDV
+178 ENEFIRDV
-186 IVPSMPDKVDA
+186 IIPSLPDKVDA
-197 NGDADEDGSPSL
+197 NGDADENGSPSL
-209 MKKFMSTPVLGPVFM
+209 MKKIMQTPIAGPAFMRGLIF
-224 QSLLKVGGAINVGT
+224 VGGKINVGT

-270 KVDKDTF
+270 KVSKDTF

-286 NTLVMLEGIP
+286 NTLTMLEGVP
-296 ALGTG
+296 VLGTG
-301 AKLGSD
+301 AKLGGD
-307 FKQAARQVEKESRR
+307 FKQAAKQVQKESRR

-331 QKQADEKAALA
+331 QEQANKKAALA
-342 KDVASQNKQITT
+342 KDVAEQNKQITT

-363 IGARSKLDIEEVID
+363 IGARNKDDINEVID
-377 ESKLIS
+377 EAKLIS
-383 TAKDGQ
+383 VEKNGQ

-405 EDMDGQAINLVN
+405 EDIDGEPINLLN
-417 TATGEDKVADFL
+417 MAEGEDKVSDFL

-453 ADIIAKKPDLY
+453 ADIIAKKPELY
-464 NPKKRLVDNLFEM
+464 NPKKRLVDNLFDM
-477 SVNQEIMQTDDLL
+477 SVNQEVVQTDELL
-490 SLLNKYD
+490 ELLNKYD
-497 LSYEDYVTMV
+497 LSYEDYATMV
-507 LGSASDYGRGLQK
+507 LGSASDAGRVLQK

-539 AALLDNQNGIMKFIR
+539 AALLDNQNGIMKFVR

-569 TAARNLTSAGI
+569 TAARNLSSAGI

-589 VMDTALFNM
+589 VMDTALYNM

-608 SIVSRANW
+608 SLVSKANW
-616 NNSFRHMRY
+616 NGSFRHMRY
-625 MFDAKNASEVRGY
+625 MTNPKNMSEVKGY
-638 TDFILSRPGMSQQF
+638 TDFILSRPGMSKQF

-661 VRRATGAGTGGKLDK
+661 VRRATGAGSGGKLDK

-696 YLVRRSSFLA
+696 YLVRRGSFLA

-804 FGALAPL
+804 GGAAAPL
-811 RRKAMGIAIKERRGP
+811 LRKATDVVTRKSRGP
-826 LSAKERKQLSRNMIG
+826 LTAKERKQLSRNMIG
-841 VMGIL
+841 VGVIL
-846 PAAMYYRG
+846 PAAMIYRG

-867 DDDKLM
+867 DDDTLM

-885 LWIAEAAKRYNDGTL
+885 LWIAEAAKRYDDGTL
-900 SNWYDHRDAK
+900 SNWYDHKDAK

-959 YLTPLNQII
+959 YLTPLNQVI

-987 PVLGEETEVLGV
+987 PVLGETSVE
-999 NIPAGVST
+999 T
-1007 AIKSAGREFKEPFAR
+1007 AIESFKREVAEPFAR
-1022 RGYATLL
+1022 RGYSTLL
-1029 SPEEEDK
+1029 SPEEEEK
-1036 LPLTETLFQEGEK
+1036 LPLTETLFQKGET
-1049 RERIMPL
+1049 RERVMPL

-1061 GIGLTKESSEAGK
+1061 GIGLSKESSEAGK
-1074 FLEGLGFRDYKMRTK
+1074 FLEKLGFRDYKMRTK
-1089 SISPGFQRYE
+1089 TISPGFQRYE

-1107 PTMVDVVKSPEF
+1107 PTVVNVVTSPDF
-1119 LRIYRTEARK
+1119 MRIYRTEARK
-1129 RSPEERK
+1129 RSAEERN

-1159 KRAID
+1159 KAAID
-1164 PVLEGQDE
+1164 PVITGSEE
-1172 TGIVDPKTG
+1172 TGIVDPKSG
-1181 NPIDVRLTGYLE
+1181 NPIDVRLQGYLE

-1212 LPNILQELGRGDEKP
+1212 LPNILQEVGRGDEKP
-1227 SFANEDHVR
+1227 SFANEDHIR
-1236 MMLEYVKET
+1236 MMLEYIKET
-1245 RL
+1245 KL

>member
-7 YASPEMEE
+7 YASPEIEE
-15 QYTSQETED
+15 QYKAQEDED
-24 QPVVDT
+24 GPVVDT
-30 DTVKQSVQEDT
+30 AEDT
-41 RPVTKGPR
+41 PVEKPQQQQPAVKGPR
-49 ILRPTGTTTPPKASI
+49 ILRKAGSSAVATLSPQETLTAPAAQPSAPTGP
-64 SAVRAAQSSVP
+64 
-75 TGLSVPTGVTEED
+75 SVPTGVTAED
-88 IAFEAAKKREEELA
+88 IAAEEEKQKAEELE
-102 AIETEIDYEAADAE
+102 AIDPTIDYEAADAE
-116 TDMPTPAE
+116 TDMPTPA
-124 TDKFRFMTREQMV
+124 DMAREQMQ
-137 KLGMATPEKV
+137 KLGLAIPDVKI
-147 VDTTTRAYRARKE
+147 DLNTRVGRARKE
-160 NAETSEAI
+160 NAETAKTISR
-168 ASGAAEQGMS
+168 GAAEQGMS
-178 EYEFIRDV
+178 EHEFIRDV
-186 IVPSMPDKVDA
+186 VVPSMPDKVDA
-197 NGDADEDGSPSL
+197 NGDADENGSPSL
-209 MKKFMSTPVLGPVFM
+209 MKKIMQTPIAGPVFM
-224 QSLLKVGGAINVGT
+224 RGLIFVGGKINVGT

-270 KVDKDTF
+270 KVSKDTF

-286 NTLVMLEGIP
+286 NTLTMLEGVP

-301 AKLGSD
+301 AKLGGD
-307 FKQAARQVEKESRR
+307 FKQAAKQVEKESRK
-321 LNVQMAKAMS
+321 LNIQMAKAMS
-331 QKQADEKAALA
+331 QQQADKKAALA
-342 KDVASQNKQITT
+342 KDVAAQNKQITT

-363 IGARSKLDIEEVID
+363 IGARNKDDINEVID
-377 ESKLIS
+377 EAKLIS
-383 TAKDGQ
+383 VEKNGQ

-405 EDMDGQAINLVN
+405 EDIDGAPINLLN
-417 TATGEDKVADFL
+417 MAEGEDKVSDFL

-453 ADIIAKKPDLY
+453 ADIIAKKPELY
-464 NPKKRLVDNLFEM
+464 NPKKRLVDNLFDM
-477 SVNQEIMQTDDLL
+477 SVNQEVVQTDELL
-490 SLLNKYD
+490 ELLNKYD
-497 LSYEDYVTMV
+497 LSYEDYATMV
-507 LGSASDYGRGLQK
+507 LGSASDAGRVLQK

-539 AALLDNQNGIMKFIR
+539 AALLDNQNGIMKFVR

-569 TAARNLTSAGI
+569 TAARNLSSAGI

-589 VMDTALFNM
+589 VMDTALYNM

-608 SIVSRANW
+608 SLVSKANW
-616 NNSFRHMRY
+616 NDSFRHIRY
-625 MFDAKNASEVRGY
+625 MTNPKNMSEVKGY

-661 VRRATGAGTGGKLDK
+661 VRRATGAGSGGKLDK

-696 YLVRRSSFLA
+696 YLVRRGSFLA

-804 FGALAPL
+804 GGAAAPL
-811 RRKAMGIAIKERRGP
+811 LRKATDVVTRKSRGP
-826 LSAKERKQLSRNMIG
+826 LTAKERKQLSRNMIG
-841 VMGIL
+841 VGAIL
-846 PAAMYYRG
+846 PAAMMYRG

-867 DDDKLM
+867 DDDTLM

-885 LWIAEAAKRYNDGTL
+885 LWIAEAAKRYDDGTL
-900 SNWYDHRDAK
+900 SNWYDHKDAK

-959 YLTPLNQII
+959 YLTPLNQVI

-987 PVLGEETEVLGV
+987 PVLGETGV
-999 NIPAGVST
+999 ET
-1007 AIKSAGREFKEPFAR
+1007 AIESFKREVAEPFAR
-1022 RGYATLL
+1022 RGYSTLL
-1029 SPEEEDK
+1029 SPEEEEK
-1036 LPLTETLFQEGEK
+1036 LPLTETLFQKGET
-1049 RERIMPL
+1049 RERVMPL

-1061 GIGLTKESSEAGK
+1061 GIGLSKESSEAGK
-1074 FLEGLGFRDYKMRTK
+1074 FLEKLGFRDYKMRTK
-1089 SISPGFQRYE
+1089 TISPGFQRYE

-1107 PTMVDVVKSPEF
+1107 PTMVDVVTSPDF
-1119 LRIYRTEARK
+1119 MRIYRTEARK
-1129 RSPEERK
+1129 RSAEERN

-1159 KRAID
+1159 KAAID
-1164 PVLEGQDE
+1164 PVITGSEE
-1172 TGIVDPKTG
+1172 TGIVDPKSG
-1181 NPIDVRLTGYLE
+1181 NPIDVRLQGYLE

-1212 LPNILQELGRGDEKP
+1212 LPNLLQEVGRGDEKP
-1227 SFANEDHVR
+1227 SFANEDHIR
-1236 MMLEYVKET
+1236 MMLEYIKET
-1245 RL
+1245 KL

>member
-15 QYTSQETED
+15 QYKAQETED

-30 DTVKQSVQEDT
+30 DTVKESVQEDT

-49 ILRPTGTTTPPKASI
+49 ILRPAGTTTPPKASI
-64 SAVRAAQSSVP
+64 SAVRAAQSSAP
-75 TGLSVPTGVTEED
+75 TGPSVPTGVTEED
-88 IAFEAAKKREEELA
+88 IAFEEAKKREEELA

-160 NAETSEAI
+160 NAETAEAI
-168 ASGAAEQGMS
+168 AGGAAEQGMS
-178 EYEFIRDV
+178 EHEFIRDV

-197 NGDADEDGSPSL
+197 NGDADENGSPSL

-286 NTLVMLEGIP
+286 NTLIMLEGIP

-377 ESKLIS
+377 ESKIIS
-383 TAKDGQ
+383 TVKNGQ

-405 EDMDGQAINLVN
+405 EDIDGQSINLVN
-417 TATGEDKVADFL
+417 TAEGEDKVADFL

-453 ADIIAKKPDLY
+453 ADIIAKKPELY

-477 SVNQEIMQTDDLL
+477 SVNQEVVQTDELL

-497 LSYEDYVTMV
+497 LSYEDYTTMV
-507 LGSASDYGRGLQK
+507 LGSASDAGRVLQK

-616 NNSFRHMRY
+616 NDSFRHMRY

-716 GIDLIETINAGKLN
+716 GIDLIEEVNAGRLN

-811 RRKAMGIAIKERRGP
+811 RRKAMSIAIKERRGP

-910 ETFLGVNVRT
+910 EAFLGVNVRT

-987 PVLGEETEVLGV
+987 PVLGETGV
-999 NIPAGVST
+999 ET
-1007 AIKSAGREFKEPFAR
+1007 AIESFKREAAEPFVR

-1049 RERIMPL
+1049 RERVMPL

-1164 PVLEGQDE
+1164 PVLEGQEE
-1172 TGIVDPKTG
+1172 TGLVDPKTG

>member
-7 YASPEMEE
+7 YASPEIEE
-15 QYTSQETED
+15 QYTTQETED

-30 DTVKQSVQEDT
+30 STIAKPVQEET
-41 RPVTKGPR
+41 KPVIKGPR
-49 ILRPTGTTTPPKASI
+49 ILRPAGTTTPPKASI
-64 SAVRAAQSSVP
+64 SAVRAAQSSAP
-75 TGLSVPTGVTEED
+75 TGPSVPTGVNEED
-88 IAFEAAKKREEELA
+88 IAFEEAKKEKEKLA

-116 TDMPTPAE
+116 TDMPTLAE

-160 NAETSEAI
+160 NAETAEAI
-168 ASGAAEQGMS
+168 AGGAAEQGMS

-197 NGDADEDGSPSL
+197 NGDADENGSPSL

-238 AAYNDFIDDA
+238 AAYNDFLDDA

-270 KVDKDTF
+270 KVEKDTF

-342 KDVASQNKQITT
+342 KDVAAQNKQITT

-363 IGARSKLDIEEVID
+363 IGARSKLDIEEIID
-377 ESKLIS
+377 ESKIIS
-383 TAKDGQ
+383 TVKGGQ

-405 EDMDGQAINLVN
+405 EDIDGQSINLIN
-417 TATGEDKVADFL
+417 TAEGEDKVADFL

-453 ADIIAKKPDLY
+453 ADIIAKKPELY

-477 SVNQEIMQTDDLL
+477 SVNQEVVQTDELL
-490 SLLNKYD
+490 SLLNRYD
-497 LSYEDYVTMV
+497 LSYEDYATMV
-507 LGSASDYGRGLQK
+507 LGSASDAGRVLQK

-525 KRIKPKGEIDNIRN
+525 KRIKPKGEIDNIR
-539 AALLDNQNGIMKFIR
+539 AAAVLDNQNSIMKFIR
-554 RTENIRRGLLVSQIA
+554 RTENIRRGVLVSQIA

-589 VMDTALFNM
+589 VMDTALYNM
-598 GQEGIGAGAK
+598 GQDGIGAGAK

-616 NNSFRHMRY
+616 NDSFRHMRY

-676 ALTFIEDGVDVLN
+676 TLTFIEDGVDVLN

-716 GIDLIETINAGKLN
+716 GIDLIEEVNAGRLN

-768 EVFRNITSFITNN
+768 EIFRNITSFITNN

-846 PAAMYYRG
+846 PAAMWYRG

-959 YLTPLNQII
+959 YFTPLNQII

-987 PVLGEETEVLGV
+987 PVLGETGV
-999 NIPAGVST
+999 ET
-1007 AIKSAGREFKEPFAR
+1007 AIESFKREAAEPFAR

-1089 SISPGFQRYE
+1089 TISPGFQRYE

-1136 RKSDDAFIKD
+1136 RKSDEAFIKD
-1146 EQTRRITEILADY
+1146 EQTRRITEILSDY

-1164 PVLEGQDE
+1164 PILEGQEE
-1172 TGIVDPKTG
+1172 TGLVDPKTG

-1212 LPNILQELGRGDEKP
+1212 LPNILQDLGRGDEKP

-1236 MMLEYVKET
+1236 MMLEYIKET

>member
-1 MVKILN
+1 MVKILK
-7 YASPEMEE
+7 YASPEIEE
-15 QYTSQETED
+15 QY
-24 QPVVDT
+24 
-30 DTVKQSVQEDT
+30 KAQEDEDKPVEDT
-41 RPVTKGPR
+41 AVAEPKQQRPAVKGPR
-49 ILRPTGTTTPPKASI
+49 ILRRAGEDTVAPISPQETLIAPAAQTSAPTGP
-64 SAVRAAQSSVP
+64 SV
-75 TGLSVPTGVTEED
+75 TTGVTAED
-88 IAFEAAKKREEELA
+88 IAAEEEKQKAKELE
-102 AIETEIDYEAADAE
+102 AIDPTIDYEAADAE
-116 TDMPTPAE
+116 TDMPTPA
-124 TDKFRFMTREQMV
+124 DMAREQMQ
-137 KLGMATPEKV
+137 KLGLAIPDVKI
-147 VDTTTRAYRARKE
+147 DLNTRVGRARKE
-160 NAETSEAI
+160 NADTAKTISR
-168 ASGAAEQGMS
+168 GAAEQGMN
-178 EYEFIRDV
+178 ENEFIRDV
-186 IVPSMPDKVDA
+186 IIPSLPDKVDA
-197 NGDADEDGSPSL
+197 NGDADENGSPSL
-209 MKKFMSTPVLGPVFM
+209 MKKIMQTPIAGPAFMRGLIF
-224 QSLLKVGGAINVGT
+224 VGGKINVGT

-270 KVDKDTF
+270 KVSKDTF

-286 NTLVMLEGIP
+286 NTLTMLEGVP
-296 ALGTG
+296 VLGTG
-301 AKLGSD
+301 AKLGGD
-307 FKQAARQVEKESRR
+307 FKQAAKQVQKESRR

-331 QKQADEKAALA
+331 QEQANKKAALA
-342 KDVASQNKQITT
+342 KDVAEQNKQITT

-363 IGARSKLDIEEVID
+363 IGARNKDDINEVID
-377 ESKLIS
+377 EAKLIS
-383 TAKDGQ
+383 VEKNGQ

-405 EDMDGQAINLVN
+405 EDIDGEPINLLN
-417 TATGEDKVADFL
+417 MAEGEDKVSDFL

-453 ADIIAKKPDLY
+453 ADIIAKKPELY
-464 NPKKRLVDNLFEM
+464 NPKKRLVDNLFDM
-477 SVNQEIMQTDDLL
+477 SVNQEVVQTDELL
-490 SLLNKYD
+490 ELLNKYD
-497 LSYEDYVTMV
+497 LSYEDYATMV
-507 LGSASDYGRGLQK
+507 LGSASDAGRVLQK

-539 AALLDNQNGIMKFIR
+539 AALLDNQNGIMKFVR

-569 TAARNLTSAGI
+569 TAARNLSSAGI

-589 VMDTALFNM
+589 VMDTALYNM

-608 SIVSRANW
+608 SLVSKANW
-616 NNSFRHMRY
+616 NGSFRHMRY
-625 MFDAKNASEVRGY
+625 MTNPKNMSEVKGY
-638 TDFILSRPGMSQQF
+638 TDFILSRPGMSKQF

-661 VRRATGAGTGGKLDK
+661 VRRATGAGSGGKLDK

-696 YLVRRSSFLA
+696 YLVRRGSFLA

-804 FGALAPL
+804 GGAAAPL
-811 RRKAMGIAIKERRGP
+811 LRKATDVVTRKSRGP
-826 LSAKERKQLSRNMIG
+826 LTAKERKQLSRNMIG
-841 VMGIL
+841 VGAIL
-846 PAAMYYRG
+846 PAAMMYRG

-867 DDDKLM
+867 DDDTLM

-885 LWIAEAAKRYNDGTL
+885 LWIAEAAKRYDDGTL
-900 SNWYDHRDAK
+900 SNWYDHKDAK

-959 YLTPLNQII
+959 YLTPLNQVI

-987 PVLGEETEVLGV
+987 PVLGETSVE
-999 NIPAGVST
+999 T
-1007 AIKSAGREFKEPFAR
+1007 AIESFKREVAEPFAR
-1022 RGYATLL
+1022 RGYSTLL
-1029 SPEEEDK
+1029 SPEEEEK
-1036 LPLTETLFQEGEK
+1036 LPLTETLFQKGET
-1049 RERIMPL
+1049 RERVMPL

-1061 GIGLTKESSEAGK
+1061 GIGLSKESSEAGK
-1074 FLEGLGFRDYKMRTK
+1074 FLEKLGFRDYKMRTK
-1089 SISPGFQRYE
+1089 TISPGFQRYE

-1107 PTMVDVVKSPEF
+1107 PTVVNVVTSPDF
-1119 LRIYRTEARK
+1119 MRIYRTEARK
-1129 RSPEERK
+1129 RSAEERN

-1159 KRAID
+1159 KAAID
-1164 PVLEGQDE
+1164 PVITGSEE
-1172 TGIVDPKTG
+1172 TGIVDPKSG
-1181 NPIDVRLTGYLE
+1181 NPIDVRLQGYLE

-1212 LPNILQELGRGDEKP
+1212 LPNILQEVGRGDEKP
-1227 SFANEDHVR
+1227 SFANEDHIR
-1236 MMLEYVKET
+1236 MMLEYIKET
-1245 RL
+1245 KL

>member
-1 MVKILN
+1 MVKILK
-7 YASPEMEE
+7 YASPEIEE
-15 QYTSQETED
+15 QYKAQEDED
-24 QPVVDT
+24 KPVVDT
-30 DTVKQSVQEDT
+30 AEDT
-41 RPVTKGPR
+41 AVAEPKQQQPVVKGPR
-49 ILRPTGTTTPPKASI
+49 ILRRAGEDTVAPISPQETLIAPAAQPSAPTGP
-64 SAVRAAQSSVP
+64 
-75 TGLSVPTGVTEED
+75 SVPTGVTAED
-88 IAFEAAKKREEELA
+88 IAAEEEKKKAEELE
-102 AIETEIDYEAADAE
+102 AIDPTIDYEAADAE
-116 TDMPTPAE
+116 TDMPTPA
-124 TDKFRFMTREQMV
+124 DMAREQMQ
-137 KLGMATPEKV
+137 KLGLAIPDVKI
-147 VDTTTRAYRARKE
+147 DLNTRVGRARKE
-160 NAETSEAI
+160 NADTAKTISR
-168 ASGAAEQGMS
+168 GAAEQGMS

-186 IVPSMPDKVDA
+186 VVPSMPDKVDA
-197 NGDADEDGSPSL
+197 NGDADENGSPSL
-209 MKKFMSTPVLGPVFM
+209 MKKFMTTPVLGPVFM
-224 QSLLKVGGAINVGT
+224 QSLIKVGGAINVGT

-270 KVDKDTF
+270 KVSKDTF

-286 NTLVMLEGIP
+286 NTLTMLEGIP

-301 AKLGSD
+301 AKLGGD
-307 FKQAARQVEKESRR
+307 FKQAAKQVEKESRR

-331 QKQADEKAALA
+331 QEQANKKAALA
-342 KDVASQNKQITT
+342 KDVAEQNKQITI

-363 IGARSKLDIEEVID
+363 IGARNKDDINEVID
-377 ESKLIS
+377 EAKLIS
-383 TAKDGQ
+383 VEKNGQ

-405 EDMDGQAINLVN
+405 EDIDGEPINLLN
-417 TATGEDKVADFL
+417 MAEGEDKVSDFL

-453 ADIIAKKPDLY
+453 ADIIAKKPELY
-464 NPKKRLVDNLFEM
+464 NPKKRLVDNLFDM
-477 SVNQEIMQTDDLL
+477 SVNQEVVQTDELL
-490 SLLNKYD
+490 ELLNKYD
-497 LSYEDYVTMV
+497 LSYEDYATMV
-507 LGSASDYGRGLQK
+507 LGSASDAGRVLQK

-539 AALLDNQNGIMKFIR
+539 AALLDNQNGIMKFVR

-569 TAARNLTSAGI
+569 TAARNLSSAGI

-589 VMDTALFNM
+589 VMDTALYNM

-608 SIVSRANW
+608 SLVSKANW
-616 NNSFRHMRY
+616 NDSFRHMRY
-625 MFDAKNASEVRGY
+625 MTNPKNMSEVKGY

-661 VRRATGAGTGGKLDK
+661 VRRATGAGSGGKLDK

-696 YLVRRSSFLA
+696 YLVRRGSFLA

-804 FGALAPL
+804 GGAAAPL
-811 RRKAMGIAIKERRGP
+811 LRKATDVVTRKSRGP
-826 LSAKERKQLSRNMIG
+826 LTAKERKQLSRNMIG
-841 VMGIL
+841 VGAIL
-846 PAAMYYRG
+846 PAAMMYRG

-867 DDDKLM
+867 DDDTLM
-873 DTTPQSPILRQA
+873 DTTAQSPILRQA
-885 LWIAEAAKRYNDGTL
+885 LWIAEAAKRYADGTL
-900 SNWYDHRDAK
+900 SNWYDNKDAK

-959 YLTPLNQII
+959 YLTPLNQVI

-987 PVLGEETEVLGV
+987 PVLGETGV
-999 NIPAGVST
+999 ET
-1007 AIKSAGREFKEPFAR
+1007 AIESFKREVAEPFAR
-1022 RGYATLL
+1022 RGYSTLL
-1029 SPEEEDK
+1029 SPEEEEK
-1036 LPLTETLFQEGEK
+1036 LPLTETLFQKGET
-1049 RERIMPL
+1049 RERVMPL

-1061 GIGLTKESSEAGK
+1061 GIGLSKESSEAGK
-1074 FLEGLGFRDYKMRTK
+1074 FLEKLGFRDYKMRTK
-1089 SISPGFQRYE
+1089 TISPGFQRYE

-1107 PTMVDVVKSPEF
+1107 PTMVDVVTSPDF
-1119 LRIYRTEARK
+1119 MRIYRTEARK
-1129 RSPEERK
+1129 RSAEERN

-1159 KRAID
+1159 KAAID
-1164 PVLEGQDE
+1164 PVITGSEE
-1172 TGIVDPKTG
+1172 TGIVDPKSG
-1181 NPIDVRLTGYLE
+1181 NPIDVRLQGYLE

-1212 LPNILQELGRGDEKP
+1212 LPNILQEVGRGDEKP
-1227 SFANEDHVR
+1227 SFANEDHIR
-1236 MMLEYVKET
+1236 MMLEYIKET
-1245 RL
+1245 KL

>member
-15 QYTSQETED
+15 QYKAQETED
-24 QPVVDT
+24 QPVVDI
-30 DTVKQSVQEDT
+30 DTVKESVQEDT

-49 ILRPTGTTTPPKASI
+49 ILRPAGTTTPPKASI
-64 SAVRAAQSSVP
+64 SAVRAAQSSAP
-75 TGLSVPTGVTEED
+75 TGPSVPTGVTEED
-88 IAFEAAKKREEELA
+88 IAFEEAKKREEELA

-160 NAETSEAI
+160 NAETAEAI
-168 ASGAAEQGMS
+168 AGGAAEQGMS

-197 NGDADEDGSPSL
+197 NGDADENGSPSL

-270 KVDKDTF
+270 KVEKDTF

-377 ESKLIS
+377 ESKIIS
-383 TAKDGQ
+383 TVKNGQ

-405 EDMDGQAINLVN
+405 EDIDGQSINLVN

-490 SLLNKYD
+490 SLLNRYD

-616 NNSFRHMRY
+616 NDSFRHMRY
-625 MFDAKNASEVRGY
+625 MFDAKNTSEVRGY

-716 GIDLIETINAGKLN
+716 GIDLIEEVNAGRLN

-987 PVLGEETEVLGV
+987 PVLGETGV
-999 NIPAGVST
+999 ET
-1007 AIKSAGREFKEPFAR
+1007 AIESFKREAAEPFAR